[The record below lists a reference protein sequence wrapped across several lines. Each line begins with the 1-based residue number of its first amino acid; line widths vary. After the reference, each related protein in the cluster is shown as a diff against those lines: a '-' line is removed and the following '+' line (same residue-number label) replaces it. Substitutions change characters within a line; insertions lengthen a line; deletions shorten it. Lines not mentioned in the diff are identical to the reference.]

1 MRTAHL
7 FAQASSLTL
16 HVLMGLWIVWLAS
29 PVWQPV
35 PSGQASDAI
44 DVFVVPAAG
53 PPPLP
58 QLPGLNPIDTSQD
71 DVTIRRPDGSS
82 ALSLP
87 GFTYDF
93 SRIARRATLLFPFL
107 TPGLSLDRFVPTPR
121 REIINSFHDSS
132 APMPVNS
139 RSAGRDKPPL
149 TLSDA
154 ALQSVI
160 DECWSRT
167 DRWGGF
173 QRLVKLADTYN
184 PDVGRLSAVLQRYLE
199 QDGLQPYVDT
209 TIRDP
214 RLWVELGQAADHVS
228 FIGFISRYASE
239 HPSTKATIEL
249 LFLLDK
255 LAQGSFDALV
265 SLLDVDPI
273 KDLGWT
279 RKVNAGAFNMVAE
292 IRRYYQAQ
300 LEPKGLDSAD
310 ALRGHYNH
318 VRLTILTS
326 ILRTTPHGYRA
337 SDARFLI
344 GTIQWAQGDAAAAL
358 QSWRDMA
365 IDPTDSYVRAY
376 SDILTAI
383 RDSPDGTGQRLDARL
398 VDRVLASEHG
408 RWLSSSIDRLRQ
420 FGYHLDTF

>member
-1 MRTAHL
+1 
-7 FAQASSLTL
+7 
-16 HVLMGLWIVWLAS
+16 MGLWIVWLAS
-29 PVWQPV
+29 PVPQPI
-35 PSGQASDAI
+35 PTGQASDAM
-44 DVFVVPAAG
+44 DVFVVPAAER
-53 PPPLP
+53 PPLP

-71 DVTIRRPDGSS
+71 DLMIQRPDGSP

-107 TPGLSLDRFVPTPR
+107 TPGLSLDRFVRTPR
-121 REIINSFHDSS
+121 REIINSFHDPS
-132 APMPVNS
+132 APMPVNP
-139 RSAGRDKPPL
+139 RSGGRDKPPL
-149 TLSDA
+149 MLSDA

-160 DECWSRT
+160 DQCWSRR
-167 DRWGGF
+167 DRWGAF
-173 QRLVKLADTYN
+173 QHLVKLATTYN
-184 PDVGRLSAVLQRYLE
+184 PDVGRLPAVLQSYLE
-199 QDGLQPYVDT
+199 QNGLQPYVDM

-214 RLWVELGQAADHVS
+214 RLWVELGLAADHVS
-228 FIGFISRYASE
+228 FIGFISGYASE

-255 LAQGSFDALV
+255 LAQGSLDALV
-265 SLLDVDPI
+265 SLLDVDPK
-273 KDLGWT
+273 KDLEWT
-279 RKVNAGAFNMVAE
+279 RTINRGAYNMVAE

-300 LEPKGLDSAD
+300 LERRGLDSAD
-310 ALRGHYNH
+310 ALRRHYSH

-344 GTIQWAQGDAAAAL
+344 GTIHWAQGNAAAAL

-383 RDSPDGTGQRLDARL
+383 RDSPDGTGQRLDAKH
-398 VDRVLASEHG
+398 VDRVLRTEHG